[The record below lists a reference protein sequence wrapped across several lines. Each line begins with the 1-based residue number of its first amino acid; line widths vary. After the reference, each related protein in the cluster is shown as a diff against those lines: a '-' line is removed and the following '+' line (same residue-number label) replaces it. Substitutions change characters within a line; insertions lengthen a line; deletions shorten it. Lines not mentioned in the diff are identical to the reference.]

1 MRRSYIREKKY
12 QCGDAYM
19 TVGIY
24 AVTDQEHR
32 QQEAQGER
40 PGPEGAEQVRQP
52 APQAAEGTGEL

>member
-19 TVGIY
+19 TVGVY

-32 QQEAQGER
+32 QRGKCSP
-40 PGPEGAEQVRQP
+40 PGYFPLRYSIP
-52 APQAAEGTGEL
+52 DQAASA